1 MANIIDWYS
10 RNAYKVQKIVDMT
23 FFRLLESD
31 DSIFADIA
39 PIVDYVDVML
49 LIMKFSKSKPTIAS
63 LVSDEQE
70 LPTGRARIQ
79 ISEETLTEAR
89 FGKQYVFKNHDFKA
103 FKRLEDAI
111 RRAESSELVEAFEGV
126 FLGLAE
132 DLAPSIVEKMTVL
145 LMDVLTTGSCN
156 FIDPLT
162 GVRFQLAYPDTITSG
177 PNQLLFTSAP
187 VAGTEVNNPTAN
199 SLAQLDAHAM
209 AYYNNFGI
217 FPPRIYMRWSNIRD
231 IAAQTATR
239 LALAQRNGYTIA
251 ANDTT
256 NLNAV
261 YVSDEQVTDLV
272 SQRLRGAEIKLMDN
286 MYSEENEAG
295 VITDKYFLSDNFY
308 FFAEPGMA
316 ERSFVPT
323 PEKDFE
329 KGIYVAAKDIDDAP
343 RIERLAGVGAGI
355 PTVFDSRKL
364 AARRWK

>member
-1 MANIIDWYS
+1 MAAIIDWYS
-10 RNAYKVQKIVDMT
+10 RNTHKVQKIVDLS

-31 DSIFADIA
+31 TSVFADLA

-79 ISEETLTEAR
+79 ISEEALTEAR
-89 FGKQYVFKNHDFKA
+89 FGKQYVFKNNDFKA

-111 RRAESSELVEAFEGV
+111 RRAESAELVDAFEGV

-132 DLAPSIVEKMTVL
+132 DLAPAIVEKMTVL

-156 FIDPLT
+156 FVDPLT
-162 GVRFQLAYPDTITSG
+162 GVRFQLAYPDTIATG
-177 PNQLLFTSAP
+177 PNQLLFTDAP
-187 VAGTEVNNPTAN
+187 VAGTQVNNPAAN

-209 AYYNNFGI
+209 AYYNNFGV
-217 FPPRIYMRWSNIRD
+217 FPSRIYLRWTNIRD
-231 IAAQTATR
+231 IAAQTSTR
-239 LALAQRNGYTIA
+239 LALSQRNGYSIA
-251 ANDTT
+251 STDTAS
-256 NLNAV
+256 LNAV
-261 YVSDEQVTDLV
+261 YVEDEQVTDLI
-272 SQRLRGAEIKLMDN
+272 SQRLRGAEVKLLDA

-295 VITDKYFLSDNFY
+295 VVTDKYFLSDNFY
-308 FFAEPGMA
+308 FFGEPGMA

-323 PEKDFE
+323 PEKMFE
-329 KGIYVAAKDIDDAP
+329 KGIYVGAKDIDDAP